1 MAKKVGT
8 NEHHSTA
15 RERVAN
21 PHGKQTAR
29 SKRRKQQREERKVAS
44 KAVQHDPRAVKFHF

>member
-8 NEHHSTA
+8 NEHHSTT

-21 PHGKQTAR
+21 PHGMKTAR
-29 SKRRKQQREERKVAS
+29 AMRRAEQRETRKAMAAS
-44 KAVQHDPRAVKFHF
+44 IQHDPRAVKFHF

>member
-8 NEHHSTA
+8 NEHHSTT

-29 SKRRKQQREERKVAS
+29 QKRRAEQRETRKAM
-44 KAVQHDPRAVKFHF
+44 AANVQHDPRAVKFHF

>member
-8 NEHHSTA
+8 NEHHSTT

-21 PHGKQTAR
+21 PHGRKTAR
-29 SKRRKQQREERKVAS
+29 QKRRAEQREMRKAMAAS
-44 KAVQHDPRAVKFHF
+44 IQHDPRAVKFHF

>member
-8 NEHHSTA
+8 NEHHSTT

-29 SKRRKQQREERKVAS
+29 QKRRASARETRKAM
-44 KAVQHDPRAVKFHF
+44 AANVQHDPRAVKFHF

>member
-8 NEHHSTA
+8 NEHHSTT

-21 PHGKQTAR
+21 PHGKLSGRA
-29 SKRRKQQREERKVAS
+29 KRRKEQREAAKLVRKS
-44 KAVQHDPRAVKFHF
+44 IQHDPRAVKFHF

>member
-8 NEHHSTA
+8 NEHHSTT

-29 SKRRKQQREERKVAS
+29 QKRRATAREGRKAMAAS
-44 KAVQHDPRAVKFHF
+44 VQHDPRAVKFHF